1 MKDRRPGTGEP
12 PGGSE
17 REGVV
22 KYDARHTEAALSAEL
37 APLAAALA
45 AWRHPLRALGWLGRE
60 EGRYGGY
67 GFGNLSAR
75 VAGELAD
82 RLGLDADAHR
92 GAAPFLV
99 TGSQTGGEERL
110 GLGGF
115 ALVERHD
122 TAANRL
128 WSRGEVA
135 ASSESLTHAAL
146 YAASPRVGAVLHVH
160 APELWRRRRVLGLET
175 TGADVAY
182 GTPEMAAEV
191 AAAAGRAGSRGAT
204 DGKPAGTGI
213 LAMAGHEDGILA
225 WGPDPATAG
234 RALLTAAGWW

>member
-1 MKDRRPGTGEP
+1 MKERRTGTGEA
-12 PGGSE
+12 PGATE

-22 KYDARHTEAALSAEL
+22 KYDARHTEAALSPEL

-82 RLGLDADAHR
+82 RLGLDRTDF
-92 GAAPFLV
+92 PFLV
-99 TGSQTGGEERL
+99 TGSQTGGVERL

-160 APELWRRRRVLGLET
+160 APELWRRRRELGLAEIS
-175 TGADVAY
+175 AEIAY
-182 GTPEMAAEV
+182 GTPEMAREV
-191 AAAAGRAGSRGAT
+191 AAVAGGDSHSGGGGEPGGAGL
-204 DGKPAGTGI
+204 

-225 WGPDPATAG
+225 WGPDPAAAG